1 MNYTCIDCKEPT
13 PSHMYDG
20 DERVCYFCLGKS
32 QQYVDEHTKSF
43 DDVLN
48 ILTENKIEYDYI
60 ENFHLYK
67 KPIPGMKYGC
77 VFHIYVKDNEDKT
90 GDKE

>member
-60 ENFHLYK
+60 ENFH
-67 KPIPGMKYGC
+67 
-77 VFHIYVKDNEDKT
+77 
-90 GDKE
+90 